1 MGQFSPIL
9 FALFCPDLIKLEF
22 IESCCPFSH
31 FARSLFYLNYSG
43 ITQSGGSVFPN
54 FRTTLRVTW
63 KSPFC
68 NRASRPWRS
77 TSRWGCSCIRS
88 TGRTWRATLCPTRW
102 GGTGPRWAVH
112 TRHSGPSCL
121 RPAGCRVPTFPTG
134 LRFSVWDNRGTT
146 FWLPLMRCQAK
157 TESSSRSKVPAWQSC
172 GESCSP
178 VTAYPATCHNPQ
190 PRGEKRRIQ
199 PR

>member
-1 MGQFSPIL
+1 MLS
-9 FALFCPDLIKLEF
+9 ALFCADLFKLEWVEPCF
-22 IESCCPFSH
+22 YFPYFSFYFSLKH
-31 FARSLFYLNYSG
+31 FGLR
-43 ITQSGGSVFPN
+43 QSGSSCFQNFPSA
-54 FRTTLRVTW
+54 LRVTW

-88 TGRTWRATLCPTRW
+88 TGRTWRARLCPTRW
-102 GGTGPRWAVH
+102 GGTGPRWAVR

-134 LRFSVWDNRGTT
+134 LRFSDWDSRGTT
-146 FWLPLMRCQAK
+146 FWLRLMRCQTK
-157 TESSSRSKVPAWQSC
+157 TESSSRSRVPEWQSC
-172 GESCSP
+172 GDSCSP
-178 VTAYPATCHNPQ
+178 APAYPANGHNPQ
-190 PRGEKRRIQ
+190 SRGEKGRIQ